1 MIVIILFV
9 AQKKVD
15 GHDVNIG
22 YIADKKSY
30 KWISTLIR
38 SMSSVFYC
46 LKVKTVSIN
55 TLEKLFD
62 KLIKN
67 KIKLIVMDML
77 HNLTSIDKIIKH
89 YDD

>member
-30 KWISTLIR
+30 K
-38 SMSSVFYC
+38 
-46 LKVKTVSIN
+46 
-55 TLEKLFD
+55 
-62 KLIKN
+62 
-67 KIKLIVMDML
+67 
-77 HNLTSIDKIIKH
+77 
-89 YDD
+89 